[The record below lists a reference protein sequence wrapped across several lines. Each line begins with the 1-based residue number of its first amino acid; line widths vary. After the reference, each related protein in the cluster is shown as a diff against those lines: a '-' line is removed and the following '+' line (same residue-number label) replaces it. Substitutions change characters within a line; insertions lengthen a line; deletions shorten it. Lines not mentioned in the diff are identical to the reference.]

1 MKFYLC
7 KFIPPRADFL
17 ATMSADEKT
26 WMGEHG
32 AFLNDL
38 LDQGIVVAHGPVMD
52 PAGGYGVSL
61 FQIEDGQDIEAF
73 TSQDPIVKNGVG
85 RYEHFKMLGLK
96 SRALS

>member
-1 MKFYLC
+1 
-7 KFIPPRADFL
+7 
-17 ATMSADEKT
+17 
-26 WMGEHG
+26 
-32 AFLNDL
+32 
-38 LDQGIVVAHGPVMD
+38 MD

-96 SRALS
+96 ARALS